1 MKIALLGV
9 TVVLVLAS
17 IVLVIASFRRR
28 DASAG
33 FAGMTGMTVMIAA
46 AIPAVIYATLDS

>member
-9 TVVLVLAS
+9 TVVLMLAS